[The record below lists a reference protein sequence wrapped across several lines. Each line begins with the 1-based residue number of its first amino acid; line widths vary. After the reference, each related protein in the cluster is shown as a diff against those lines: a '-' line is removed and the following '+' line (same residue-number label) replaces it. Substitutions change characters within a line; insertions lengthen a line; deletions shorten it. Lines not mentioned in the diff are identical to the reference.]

1 MDDLKTLLFH
11 GLNETI
17 QEAAKLQVLEAPY
30 GRPPQI
36 TIEALDEKMN
46 RESDSEDDEND
57 ANNNPDDE
65 TDYDDESDSDEE
77 VQFNYEYGF
86 NPLTFLGQ
94 FLKRNNPKNIAITQ
108 QMRKDAIGFLQKR
121 ASHGI
126 FQEQTKANL
135 ELLSARLVTGI
146 DLGPSVGMVTAQ
158 VRPNH
163 TTPHHTTPHHTTPHH
178 TTPHHTTPH
187 HTTPHHTNN

>member
-163 TTPHHTTPHHTTPHH
+163 TTPHHTTPHHTHH
-178 TTPHHTTPH
+178 TAPII
-187 HTTPHHTNN
+187 